1 MKTLILGMGNPI
13 LCDDGVGIHIARS
26 LEGVV
31 PDAAV
36 VTTTMIDLQ
45 LLEILTDYDRVF
57 IVDALLSSGD
67 DIGTV
72 KKLTVEQG
80 TLHLFSSHGLHFFE
94 LLKLGQEL
102 QYRLPEIGGVYGI
115 VIREEYSFGT
125 ALSPEIMMKQK
136 EIIREITTDMKRLGT
151 RNHVSCDPL

>member
-1 MKTLILGMGNPI
+1 MGNPI
-13 LCDDGVGIHIARS
+13 LCDDGVGIHVARS
-26 LEGVV
+26 LEGVF
-31 PDAAV
+31 PETAV

-67 DIGTV
+67 EIGTV
-72 KKLTVEQG
+72 KKLTPEQG

-115 VIREEYSFGT
+115 VIRDECSFGT
-125 ALSPEIMMKQK
+125 ALSPEIKMKLK
-136 EIIREITTDMKRLGT
+136 AIIREVTADIRKHGIK
-151 RNHVSCDPL
+151 NHVPCDSM

>member
-1 MKTLILGMGNPI
+1 MKTLILGLGNPI

-57 IVDALLSSGD
+57 IVDALLSSD
-67 DIGTV
+67 DEIGTV
-72 KKLTVEQG
+72 KKLTPEQG

-102 QYRLPEIGGVYGI
+102 QYRLPEIGGIYGI
-115 VIREEYSFGT
+115 VIRDECSFGKT
-125 ALSPEIMMKQK
+125 LSPEIRMKRK
-136 EIIREITTDMKRLGT
+136 AIIREVTADIRKHGIK
-151 RNHVSCDPL
+151 NHVSCDSL

>member
-1 MKTLILGMGNPI
+1 MGNPI

-26 LEGVV
+26 LGGVF
-31 PDAAV
+31 PEAAV

-57 IVDALLSSGD
+57 IADALLSSGD

-72 KKLTVEQG
+72 KKLAPEQG
-80 TLHLFSSHGLHFFE
+80 TLHFFSSHGLHFFE

-102 QYRLPEIGGVYGI
+102 QYKLPEIGGIYGI
-115 VIREEYSFGT
+115 VIGDECSFGT
-125 ALSPEIMMKQK
+125 ALSPEILMKRK
-136 EIIREITTDMKRLGT
+136 AIIWEVTTDIRKHGIK
-151 RNHVSCDPL
+151 NHVSCNSL